1 VKFCRDMLFPE
12 SFTDAMIECARK
24 AAAGDAESQFRMAQM
39 YRHGKGVPMN
49 IHEAITWYKRAFD
62 GGFPEAAYR
71 LGRLYTQ
78 GSVIGKDIKKALH
91 WHSKAARADHVPAMV
106 ALGNHLARG
115 AGIEKDLSAAATWYG
130 KAAKSKNAGAQF
142 VYGLML
148 CDGRGVAIDRIAAYV
163 WICRAI
169 DNDLPEENRNIAIT
183 VRQALL
189 KSMPPDDKIRA
200 QASIDASGNEPPEH
214 ARDGD
219 TRRTPPAASAA

>member
-1 VKFCRDMLFPE
+1 MRRSPGINARLTEDSRKRPTGWAGSIHRDPSSERILRRP
-12 SFTDAMIECARK
+12 SIGTQK
-24 AAAGDAESQFRMAQM
+24 Q
-39 YRHGKGVPMN
+39 
-49 IHEAITWYKRAFD
+49 HEQTTSRRWLRLAITSPGELESKRTFQL
-62 GGFPEAAYR
+62 R
-71 LGRLYTQ
+71 
-78 GSVIGKDIKKALH
+78 
-91 WHSKAARADHVPAMV
+91 
-106 ALGNHLARG
+106 
-115 AGIEKDLSAAATWYG
+115 
-130 KAAKSKNAGAQF
+130 F

-148 CDGRGVAIDRIAAYV
+148 RDGRGVAIDRIAAYV